1 MNILEDKSLRFHGV
15 GHNILKYISILQNG
29 ILTKIDSVKSELYSK
44 NYGGYNQNNMISMAI
59 SPSVFGT
66 YKHGAYGVFI
76 SDGIGFVLKD
86 CQGIRSS
93 TTNHHSGFDDEEF
106 HIGSIPVSK
115 ITGIILNKG
124 LSQSKVTDL
133 QLFKGMGSG
142 FVDSTCDVIIKYLQK
157 NGIEDI
163 NIEEINNI
171 LNKKNTLDSQGLDFL
186 DKMKRE
192 EMLIAE
198 LNSIIVNY
206 LEKYFKQVLGKDD
219 ISIMEI
225 IEHYNDRRLPI
236 YDELGIL
243 INHIEINPNS
253 AVKNALNSGV
263 ITTDVLNV
271 VNQQTKD
278 ERNEGNGEKE
288 KFE

>member
-29 ILTKIDSVKSELYSK
+29 ILTKLDSSKSELYSK
-44 NYGGYNQNNMISMAI
+44 NFGGYNQNNMISMAI
-59 SPSVFGT
+59 SPSVYGT

-76 SDGIGFVLKD
+76 SDGIGFVLKG

-93 TTNHHSGFDDEEF
+93 STNHHSGFDDEEF
-106 HIGSIPVSK
+106 HIGSIPVSN
-115 ITGIILNKG
+115 IIGIILNKE
-124 LSQSKVTDL
+124 LSQKKATDL
-133 QLFKGMGSG
+133 QLFKGMGTG
-142 FVDSTCDVIIKYLQK
+142 FVDSTCDVIIKYLRK

-171 LNKKNTLDSQGLDFL
+171 KNEKNTLDSQGLDFL

-206 LEKYFKQVLGKDD
+206 LEKFFKQVLGKDD
-219 ISIMEI
+219 ISIMDI

-236 YDELGIL
+236 YD
-243 INHIEINPNS
+243 
-253 AVKNALNSGV
+253 
-263 ITTDVLNV
+263 
-271 VNQQTKD
+271 
-278 ERNEGNGEKE
+278 
-288 KFE
+288 